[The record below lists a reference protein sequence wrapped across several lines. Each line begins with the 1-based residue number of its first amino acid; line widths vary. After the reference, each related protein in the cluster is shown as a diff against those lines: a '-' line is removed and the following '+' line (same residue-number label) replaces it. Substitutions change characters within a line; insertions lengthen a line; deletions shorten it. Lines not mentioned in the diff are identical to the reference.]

1 MGVDRKFKIPGFLK
15 NSKIGKHIT
24 SIQAS
29 NSRFLAPIFILIA
42 LGLIVAG
49 IFILR
54 ALVGTGIVSTYS
66 GTIEATEFHLGSE
79 KGGRVDRIDIY
90 EGDKVEADQVLLVV
104 GGERVR
110 SPVDGVVLER
120 SIEPFEIA
128 SPGGNLITVANLDD
142 LTLTVFVPEDR
153 YGKIFLGQLC
163 QITVDSYPGVFFSG
177 AVSHI
182 ADQAEFTPRNIQ
194 TVDSRK
200 STVFAIRIKLAPSG
214 GKLKPGMP
222 ADVLF
227 QSDK

>member
-1 MGVDRKFKIPGFLK
+1 MGMDHKIKIPGFFL
-15 NSKIGKHIT
+15 NSKLGKHLA
-24 SIQAS
+24 SLQAS
-29 NSRFLAPIFILIA
+29 NSRILAPLFILIA
-42 LGLIVAG
+42 LSLIVAG

-54 ALVGTGIVSTYS
+54 ALVDTGSAVTFS

-79 KGGRVDRIDIY
+79 QGGRVDRVDVI
-90 EGDKVEADQVLLVV
+90 EGEKVEADQVLLVV
-104 GGERVR
+104 RGERVR

-128 SPGGNLITVANLDD
+128 APGGALVTVANLDS
-142 LTLTVFVPEDR
+142 LTLTVYVPEDR
-153 YGKIFLGQLC
+153 YGKIFLGQPC
-163 QITVDSYPGVFFSG
+163 RVTVDSYPDVIFSG
-177 AVSHI
+177 TVSHI

-200 STVFAIRIKLAPSG
+200 STVFAIRLNLAPSN

-227 QSDK
+227 QFSP

>member
-1 MGVDRKFKIPGFLK
+1 MGVDRKFKIPGFII
-15 NSKIGKHIT
+15 NSKIGKHLA
-24 SIQAS
+24 SLQAA
-29 NSRFLAPIFILIA
+29 NSRFLAPVFILIS

-54 ALVGTGIVSTYS
+54 ALVGTGNVSTYS

-79 KGGRVDRIDIY
+79 KGGRVDRVDID
-90 EGDKVEADQVLLVV
+90 EGEKVKADQVLLVV

-110 SPVDGVVLER
+110 SPVEGLVLER

-128 SPGGNLITVANLDD
+128 APGGILITVANLDE
-142 LTLTVFVPEDR
+142 LTLTVYVPEDR
-153 YGKIFLGQLC
+153 YGKIFLGQPC
-163 QITVDSYPGVFFSG
+163 QVTVDSYPGVIFSG
-177 AVSHI
+177 TVRHI

-200 STVFAIRIKLAPSG
+200 STVFAIRLDLAPSG

-222 ADVLF
+222 ADVFF
-227 QSDK
+227 QLTP